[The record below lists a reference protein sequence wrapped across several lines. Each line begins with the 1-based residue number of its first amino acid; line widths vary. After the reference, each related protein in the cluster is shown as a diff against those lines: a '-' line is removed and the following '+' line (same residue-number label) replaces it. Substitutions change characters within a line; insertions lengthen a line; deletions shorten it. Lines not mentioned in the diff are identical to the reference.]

1 MPNWNRK
8 EPNSRLESHMMWL
21 IDGGGH
27 LRSLWTVLEGS
38 FQARVVFRPVWCSG
52 CFKLGFDTI
61 AMGVGKM
68 FLHGWNRLEMAVPY
82 GFNGFCSIPRS
93 WGEKMGFVLKTW
105 WFRALQAASKT
116 KWKKFCSQNATWDFL
131 QTRFWWLSLVNEHPQ
146 KVSCRTT

>member
-1 MPNWNRK
+1 M
-8 EPNSRLESHMMWL
+8 ELGAHSQLL
-21 IDGGGH
+21 G
-27 LRSLWTVLEGS
+27 VLPC
-38 FQARVVFRPVWCSG
+38 QLLASG

-61 AMGVGKM
+61 SMGVGGM

-116 KWKKFCSQNATWDFL
+116 K
-131 QTRFWWLSLVNEHPQ
+131 
-146 KVSCRTT
+146 